1 MNKKKNQATKIVVY
15 STPWCGDCFR
25 SHKILQ
31 EAGIDYVDINID
43 QDAEAA
49 EKVIQINNGYRSV
62 PTIVFPD
69 GAILVEPS
77 NMELAKA
84 LENYQSPRMTDSHS

>member
-1 MNKKKNQATKIVVY
+1 MDKNMEIEQTDKIIVY
-15 STPWCGDCFR
+15 GTPWCGDCYR
-25 SHKILQ
+25 SHKLLQ
-31 EAGIDYVDINID
+31 EAGMEYVDINID

-77 NMELAKA
+77 NTELVKA
-84 LENYQSPRMTDSHS
+84 LENYQNTVG